1 MSSNR
6 GFSLPETLIATV
18 VLVTGLLAVASLFS
32 YSIRTNM
39 YTEQMTTG
47 ILLANTKMEGLRATG
62 MAGLT
67 AGGGLNSASPTANYF
82 EYVSI
87 STSGALT
94 TDTVTTTA
102 PYLTLWMISDANPV
116 IITVAVY
123 AQRGGV
129 SGQMAELIRT
139 TTSLTSGF

>member
-1 MSSNR
+1 MSSSR
-6 GFSLPETLIATV
+6 GFSLIETMIATV

-47 ILLANTKMEGLRATG
+47 ILLANTKMEGLRSTG

-94 TDTVTTTA
+94 SDTVTTTA
-102 PYLTLWMISDANPV
+102 PYLTLWMIADANPK

-123 AQRGGV
+123 AQRSGV
-129 SGQMAELIRT
+129 TRGMTELIRT